1 MSDPHFDVSSVC
13 GKISWKMVQCHVNI
27 LEFIS
32 CVCLSRGSMGTEKSW
47 PQRVATTAQ
56 RNDTVE
62 WVWQKTTVLK
72 DDICNTYTRWN
83 KTALRKERKTSI
95 DFFFSAILPSSPQ
108 ERSSVSLLR
117 IIDRLNHWW
126 HFAYYFPFLSCM
138 QQIGYG
144 SGGGM
149 RFGRNRYFMSGFSTL
164 LQTTKRHSALFLSC

>member
-62 WVWQKTTVLK
+62 RGWQKTTVLK

-95 DFFFSAILPSSPQ
+95 DFFFFCNFTIVSSGAFFCFPA
-108 ERSSVSLLR
+108 E
-117 IIDRLNHWW
+117 NHWPLKPLVT
-126 HFAYYFPFLSCM
+126 FCILFSFLKLHAADWLWIRRRDEVR
-138 QQIGYG
+138 QE
-144 SGGGM
+144 
-149 RFGRNRYFMSGFSTL
+149 
-164 LQTTKRHSALFLSC
+164 